1 MSELKTRATDARV
14 DEYIASRASE
24 QQKADCMSLMAMLER
39 VTKEKPRMWGPSIV
53 GYGLYKYTYESGRT
67 GEMCRIGL
75 AIRGKDLVV
84 YLVAE
89 GGEQQA
95 LLGRL
100 GKHRMGQSCLY
111 IRKLADID
119 MRVLEQLIVGSLSQL
134 KARYG

>member
-1 MSELKTRATDARV
+1 
-14 DEYIASRASE
+14 
-24 QQKADCMSLMAMLER
+24 
-39 VTKEKPRMWGPSIV
+39 
-53 GYGLYKYTYESGRT
+53 
-67 GEMCRIGL
+67 MCRIGL